1 MVKYISSDPW
11 SSKRR
16 KSQWEPEDWLLA
28 VRCHYYNDDG
38 DDHGVVDDEAMMIT
52 NDDEDNNY
60 Y

>member
-16 KSQWEPEDWLLA
+16 KSQWEPEDWLLT

-38 DDHGVVDDEAMMIT
+38 DDGVVDDEAMMIT